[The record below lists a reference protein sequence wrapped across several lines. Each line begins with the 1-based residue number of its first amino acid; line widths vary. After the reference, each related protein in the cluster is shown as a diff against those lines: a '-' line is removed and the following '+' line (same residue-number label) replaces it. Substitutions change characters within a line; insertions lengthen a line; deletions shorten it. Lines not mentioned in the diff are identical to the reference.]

1 MIIVD
6 SHEIRTYGKREIIA
20 EDLKDLVHDL
30 ADSLLLYMATMVEM
44 ELHNRHVE
52 ELQDLSKEATRL
64 EIEKR
69 AKGQSNIVK
78 GEEEDTDA
86 ENDPCN

>member
-1 MIIVD
+1 MIVID
-6 SHEIRTYGKREIIA
+6 NHEINTYGKREIIA
-20 EDLKDLVHDL
+20 EDLKDLVHYL

-44 ELHNRHVE
+44 ELHNRHLKE
-52 ELQDLSKEATRL
+52 IQILSKEATGI

-78 GEEEDTDA
+78 EGDTDA
-86 ENDPCN
+86 KNDPCN